1 MQSMVYLVFCMLL
14 GLAWTFQSVILT
26 QENFDLERFMG
37 RWYEVAVVSTCPY
50 YMQRK
55 KGSPVVALELK
66 HFPKE
71 DSFTVTAA
79 TFRNG
84 SCKETSTVYSLTN
97 ISGRF
102 FHHVSRLGAD
112 VDSFVVHTNY
122 DQHTMIL
129 QLSTEKPSG
138 NKTAIVK
145 LYSRTTDMT
154 HPVLDSFKTLVRK
167 HGINDDVIIINQ
179 QEGECAPAAPV
190 TEPSTRPQIPVPS
203 SMTTHLYESEK

>member
-102 FHHVSRLGAD
+102 FHHVS
-112 VDSFVVHTNY
+112 
-122 DQHTMIL
+122 
-129 QLSTEKPSG
+129 
-138 NKTAIVK
+138 
-145 LYSRTTDMT
+145 SRTTDMT